1 MEMRYT
7 IMKSSNKCILCII
20 TIFFL
25 ISSSFL
31 LKTYLQS
38 LKPKGELIYLE
49 KNDSYDVICL
59 KDTSVC
65 SLWCFCYRRTSK
77 GYILQPQTI
86 STYWQYHKKTKAK
99 KRRKGFVSSES
110 IEAISKVLYL
120 AQSKFPL
127 DSIYGIEIFTT
138 HLFDVQVQLSLRL
151 GKFHSYNSALIEQ
164 SITQT
169 SLKSDFNRSLAK
181 LGLEVTKITLAPDGH
196 VAINDANKYHF
207 NGSDYGYHGNVYGK
221 LLLFPIFIQI
231 RPCS

>member
-99 KRRKGFVSSES
+99 KEGKDLLAV
-110 IEAISKVLYL
+110 KV
-120 AQSKFPL
+120 
-127 DSIYGIEIFTT
+127 
-138 HLFDVQVQLSLRL
+138 
-151 GKFHSYNSALIEQ
+151 
-164 SITQT
+164 
-169 SLKSDFNRSLAK
+169 
-181 LGLEVTKITLAPDGH
+181 
-196 VAINDANKYHF
+196 
-207 NGSDYGYHGNVYGK
+207 
-221 LLLFPIFIQI
+221 
-231 RPCS
+231 